1 MLSLFV
7 YNLLKI
13 KNGYMMENPF
23 ETGHIKNYI
32 LLYVSVVVIMILFFI
47 AATLFRDVGKV
58 NKKTFS
64 TTVKSSHAKKIRQN
78 VDEVNSTRF
87 KLMPKGY

>member
-1 MLSLFV
+1 M
-7 YNLLKI
+7 N
-13 KNGYMMENPF
+13 NPF

-32 LLYVSVVVIMILFFI
+32 LLYVSIVVIMILFFI
-47 AATLFRDVGKV
+47 AATLFRDIDEVE
-58 NKKTFS
+58 KKSFKTQ
-64 TTVKSSHAKKIRQN
+64 SSDVFHAKKIRQN